1 MISSSK
7 TILVVAAAALCLAGC
22 RFDPSER
29 LAGRQFPTF
38 ALPGSAGTDS
48 VRSKDLQGSPALVVF
63 WATWCGPCI
72 QEVEELRQVLSRSGS
87 SGLKIV
93 GLSIDETPTPV
104 PLMVERLRIPYPVAT
119 GALPL
124 FDSLGLESLPQ
135 SYLLDSE
142 GKVASSFTGAVPAD
156 ELLEAVARLSA
167 KK

>member
-1 MISSSK
+1 MRFLSLI
-7 TILVVAAAALCLAGC
+7 AAALLAITLLPAQAAPLDDA
-22 RFDPSER
+22 RFS
-29 LAGRQFPTF
+29 
-38 ALPGSAGTDS
+38 
-48 VRSKDLQGSPALVVF
+48 DLQGRPTQLSTLRGKVTVINF

-72 QEVEELRQVLSRSGS
+72 QEVDELRQVLSRSGS